1 MMSLPI
7 LTIKR
12 LFSICLG
19 LVTGL
24 WIFYG
29 LAQQPATSPISI
41 TAERMTVRNLER
53 RVVFEGN
60 VHVQKD
66 DFQMEADQMI
76 VIFAPDDQGG
86 TLPGSPSTDASQ
98 AKRSAP
104 EGRSV
109 STIDASGHVKIIKGE
124 RHATSGTAIYDRAE
138 EKVILTGNPE
148 SWEKDYKVSGTKMTI
163 FLKENRSLVEGSS
176 VLIQP

>member
-1 MMSLPI
+1 MMSSPV

-12 LFSICLG
+12 LSSICLD
-19 LVTGL
+19 LVAGL

-29 LAQQPATSPISI
+29 LAQGAATSPISI
-41 TAERMTVRNLER
+41 TAERMTTRNLEH

-60 VHVQKD
+60 VHVKKD

-76 VIFAPDDQGG
+76 VTFAPVGQEVAS
-86 TLPGSPSTDASQ
+86 LGSLSADASQ
-98 AKRSAP
+98 DRTSIS
-104 EGRSV
+104 ENREI
-109 STIDASGHVKIIKGE
+109 STIDANGHVKMIKGD
-124 RHATSGTAIYDRAE
+124 RRSTSQFAVYDRAE

-148 SWEKDYKVSGTKMTI
+148 SWEKDYKVTGTKITI
-163 FLKENRSLVEGSS
+163 FLKENRSLVEGSN

>member
-1 MMSLPI
+1 MMSSPI

-12 LFSICLG
+12 LFSISLG
-19 LVTGL
+19 LITGL
-24 WIFYG
+24 WIFQG
-29 LAQQPATSPISI
+29 LAQEPATSPISI

-60 VHVQKD
+60 VRVQKD

-76 VIFAPDDQGG
+76 VTFAPVGQGG
-86 TLPGSPSTDASQ
+86 TLPADALQ

-104 EGRSV
+104 GNRSV
-109 STIDASGHVKIIKGE
+109 STIDASGHVKIIKGD
-124 RHATSGTAIYDRAE
+124 RRATSQTAVYDQAA
-138 EKVILTGNPE
+138 EKVTLTGNPE
-148 SWEKDYKVSGTKMTI
+148 SWEKDYRVSGTKITI